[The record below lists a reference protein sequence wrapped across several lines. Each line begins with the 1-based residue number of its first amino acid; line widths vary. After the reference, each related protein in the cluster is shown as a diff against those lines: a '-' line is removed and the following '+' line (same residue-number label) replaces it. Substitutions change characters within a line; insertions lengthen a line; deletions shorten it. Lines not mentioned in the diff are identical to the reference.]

1 MIEITELIDRSDPTF
16 RKHRKLFEPLYQ
28 ELVEKIKQYNP
39 NFNEPLLEKAYLFG
53 LWAHRKQARHSG
65 EPYFRHC
72 LEVALLLA
80 DIHMDTTTIAA
91 GLLHDV
97 VEDTVYTLKD
107 IREEFGEQI
116 AMLVDAV
123 TKISVMSDRKS
134 LSYESRQ
141 AETFRKMLLSMAKD
155 VRVIIIKFADRLHN
169 MRTLQHVPAKNR
181 IRIAIE
187 TRDVYAPLAHRFGI
201 HRLKSELEDLAFK
214 YFDNKAFT
222 DLKHRLNQKKEERE
236 AYIRKV
242 IQPIM
247 EELEKH
253 HIKAEVQGRPKHL
266 YSIYKKM
273 KLRNKPFEEIYDL
286 FAIRVIVE
294 KVEECYYVLGI
305 VHNLYT
311 PVYER
316 FKDYIAMP
324 KINGYKSLHT
334 TIVDKEGH
342 MVEIQIRTK
351 EMHRIAEMGIA
362 AHWRYKEGIP
372 GNDKNQMEEQLG
384 WVQQLLEQYQ
394 GNDRMDAQEFLESL
408 KINLY
413 QDEVFV
419 FTPHGD
425 VIRLPAEST
434 PVDFAFAV
442 HTNIGMHCI
451 GAKVNGRIVPLKYKL
466 NSGDMVEIITSANQH
481 PNQDWLTFVKTSKA
495 RHQIRK
501 YLREIQFEHSLKLGE
516 EIIARYG
523 KRFKLK
529 LTESTLQ
536 EAATKLNFDDVRNLK
551 AAVGRGELSIEK
563 ILSAISVEQPREE
576 RESLLQRILKHQRKN
591 SAVQVQGMD
600 NIMVHIGKCCQP
612 VPGDDIIG
620 YITRGK
626 GVTIHRTSCPNV
638 QSMVE
643 RKDRT
648 IPVNWTVETD
658 DNFKVQ
664 LSILG
669 EDRKNL
675 IRDIAQAI
683 ANNNTNILN
692 LEIKSKDK
700 LAIGNII
707 VEVRNLPHLTRIIN
721 AINKVRGIL
730 SVERIEAAARKR
742 TT

>member
-1 MIEITELIDRSDPTF
+1 
-16 RKHRKLFEPLYQ
+16 
-28 ELVEKIKQYNP
+28 
-39 NFNEPLLEKAYLFG
+39 
-53 LWAHRKQARHSG
+53 
-65 EPYFRHC
+65 
-72 LEVALLLA
+72 
-80 DIHMDTTTIAA
+80 
-91 GLLHDV
+91 
-97 VEDTVYTLKD
+97 
-107 IREEFGEQI
+107 
-116 AMLVDAV
+116 
-123 TKISVMSDRKS
+123 
-134 LSYESRQ
+134 
-141 AETFRKMLLSMAKD
+141 
-155 VRVIIIKFADRLHN
+155 
-169 MRTLQHVPAKNR
+169 
-181 IRIAIE
+181 
-187 TRDVYAPLAHRFGI
+187 
-201 HRLKSELEDLAFK
+201 
-214 YFDNKAFT
+214 
-222 DLKHRLNQKKEERE
+222 
-236 AYIRKV
+236 
-242 IQPIM
+242 
-247 EELEKH
+247 
-253 HIKAEVQGRPKHL
+253 
-266 YSIYKKM
+266 
-273 KLRNKPFEEIYDL
+273 
-286 FAIRVIVE
+286 
-294 KVEECYYVLGI
+294 
-305 VHNLYT
+305 
-311 PVYER
+311 
-316 FKDYIAMP
+316 
-324 KINGYKSLHT
+324 
-334 TIVDKEGH
+334 
-342 MVEIQIRTK
+342 MVEIQRRTK

-372 GNDKNQMEEQLG
+372 ENDKNQMEEQLG
-384 WVQQLLEQYQ
+384 WVQQLLDQYQ
-394 GNDRMDAQEFLESL
+394 GNDAVDAQEFLESL

-451 GAKVNGRIVPLKYKL
+451 GAKVNGRIVPLKYQL

-501 YLREIQFEHSLKLGE
+501 YLREVQFEHSLKLGE
-516 EIIARYG
+516 EIISRYG

-529 LTESTLQ
+529 LNESTLQ

-648 IPVNWTVETD
+648 IPVNWTVETE

-721 AINKVRGIL
+721 AINKVKGIL

-742 TT
+742 TS

>member
-1 MIEITELIDRSDPTF
+1 MNIIDTTDATF
-16 RKHRKLFEPLYQ
+16 QEHRKLFDPLFL
-28 ELVEKIKQYNP
+28 ELVKRVKQYNP
-39 NFNEPLLEKAYLFG
+39 NCNEPLLEKAYVFG
-53 LWAHRKQARHSG
+53 VWAHRNQTRRSG
-65 EPYFRHC
+65 EPYFKHC

-80 DIHMDTTTIAA
+80 DIHMDTVTIAA
-91 GLLHDV
+91 GMLHDV
-97 VEDTVYTLKD
+97 VEDTVYTLDD
-107 IREEFGEQI
+107 IREEFGEHI
-116 AMLVDAV
+116 AMLVDGV
-123 TKISVMSDRKS
+123 TKISVVSGRKS

-214 YFDNKAFT
+214 YFDNKAYQE
-222 DLKHRLNQKKEERE
+222 LKNRLNQKKEERE
-236 AYIRKV
+236 AYIRKI
-242 IQPIM
+242 IQPILS
-247 EELEKH
+247 ELEAH
-253 HIKAEVQGRPKHL
+253 NIKAEVQGRPKHL

-294 KVEECYYVLGI
+294 KVEECYFVLGI

-324 KINGYKSLHT
+324 KINGYQSLHT

-342 MVEIQIRTK
+342 MVEIQIRTQ
-351 EMHRIAEMGIA
+351 EMHNIAEMGIA
-362 AHWRYKEGIP
+362 AHWRYKEGVP
-372 GNDKNQMEEQLG
+372 DKNADQMEEQLG
-384 WVQQLLEQYQ
+384 WVRQLLDQYK
-394 GNDRMDAQEFLESL
+394 GNDTIDAQDFLESL

-451 GAKVNGRIVPLKYKL
+451 GAKVNGRIVPLKYHL

-481 PNQDWLTFVKTSKA
+481 PSQDWLTFVKTSKA
-495 RHQIRK
+495 RHHIRK
-501 YLREIQFEHSLKLGE
+501 FLREVQFEHSLKLGE
-516 EIIARYG
+516 EIVNRYG
-523 KRFKLK
+523 KRFKIRLND
-529 LTESTLQ
+529 TILQ
-536 EAATKLNFDDVRNLK
+536 EAANKLNFDDVRNLL
-551 AAVGRGELSIEK
+551 AAVGRGEISIEK
-563 ILSAISVEQPREE
+563 ILSTISVEQPREE
-576 RESLLQRILKHQRKN
+576 RESLLHRILKRQRN
-591 SAVQVQGMD
+591 NTAIQVQGMD

-620 YITRGK
+620 YITRGR
-626 GVTIHRTSCPNV
+626 GVTIHRTTCPNV
-638 QSMVE
+638 QSLVE
-643 RKDRT
+643 RNDRT
-648 IPVNWTVETD
+648 IPVNWTVETEEH
-658 DNFKVQ
+658 FKVQ
-664 LSILG
+664 LSLLG

-692 LEIKSKDK
+692 LEFKAKDK
-700 LAIGNII
+700 LAIGSII

-721 AINKVRGIL
+721 AVHKVKGII
-730 SVERIEAAARKR
+730 SVERVEAAATKKK
-742 TT
+742 TN